1 MIIPNYLNE
10 SLLKQNKL
18 MATIYIDIYIV
29 INMHQTSYQNLNKT
43 QSTAQNDLWELQFWI
58 EKKIPKETLEPENE
72 CWMLRDMPLLMWA
85 CHICQI
91 TVNLLLNCLVIETPA
106 TEAPSHTTTY
116 PTFGKQPLSYY

>member
-43 QSTAQNDLWELQFWI
+43 QSTAQNDL
-58 EKKIPKETLEPENE
+58 
-72 CWMLRDMPLLMWA
+72 
-85 CHICQI
+85 
-91 TVNLLLNCLVIETPA
+91 
-106 TEAPSHTTTY
+106 
-116 PTFGKQPLSYY
+116 